1 MDNRMETI
9 IIDGFDFT
17 NMPAMKYWS
26 YSSST
31 PLQKK
36 KIESKNFVLSGNYIG
51 ARKMDGA
58 WNMLI
63 KDLEGNFH
71 LRSRTESVNG
81 GYADKAEWIPHI
93 CEELAAVPNGTVLI
107 GEIYFPDNEG
117 SRKITSVL
125 NCLKDKCIE
134 RQKKNGYLH
143 YYVFDVL
150 AYKGKNIMGEPFE
163 KRIDH
168 YMSYELLDVLKNDHV
183 EIAEY
188 KSGEDLWEL
197 YGEVIAAGGEG
208 IVITKRGA
216 PYQPGKRTAKLTL
229 KLKKELTDT
238 IDAFLDGSYKEPTKM
253 YSGKEIETWTMWYND
268 KTSENLSLGSHYD
281 EYLAGAPICPVTKP
295 FYNKWASAVSFS
307 VMKDGKPTRIAW
319 ISGITDEL
327 KAGIINN
334 PDKWVGKVAEL
345 TAMMV
350 EHINGEYSLRHGKI
364 ECWRPDKT
372 YKDCDFSQITR

>member
-1 MDNRMETI
+1 MEI
-9 IIDGFDFT
+9 IIDGYDFW

-26 YSSST
+26 FPSST
-31 PLQKK
+31 SVEKR
-36 KIESKNFVLSGNYIG
+36 KIEAKNLATSGNYYG
-51 ARKMDGA
+51 SRKTDGA

-125 NCLKDKCIE
+125 NCLKDKCLE

-150 AYKGKNIMGEPFE
+150 AYNGKNIMGEPFE

-188 KSGEDLWEL
+188 KSGDDLWDL

-208 IVITKRGA
+208 IVITKKGA
-216 PYQPGKRTAKLTL
+216 PYQPGKRTARLTL
-229 KLKKELTDT
+229 KMKKEISDT
-238 IDAFLDGSYKEPTKM
+238 IDAFLDGAYKAPTKL
-253 YSGKEIETWTMWYND
+253 YSGKELETWAYWINE
-268 KTSENLSLGSHYD
+268 KNGQNLPEGSHYE
-281 EYLAGAPICPVTKP
+281 EYLEGQPVTPVTKP
-295 FYNKWASAVSFS
+295 YYNKWASAVSFFFF
-307 VMKDGKPTRIAW
+307 KDGKPLHLAW
-319 ISGITDEL
+319 ISGVTDQL
-327 KAGIINN
+327 KQGIVTS
-334 PDKWVGKVAEL
+334 PEKWVGKVAEL
-345 TAMMV
+345 TAMQV
-350 EHINGEYSLRHGKI
+350 ECISGEYTLRHGKI
-364 ECWRPDKT
+364 ERWRDDKRPD
-372 YKDCDFSQITR
+372 DCDFSQVKIN

>member
-1 MDNRMETI
+1 MEI
-9 IIDGFDFT
+9 IIDGYDFW
-17 NMPAMKYWS
+17 NMKAQKYYSFPSS
-26 YSSST
+26 YDST
-31 PLQKK
+31 RR
-36 KIESKNFVLSGNYIG
+36 KIEAKNLATSGNYYG
-51 ARKMDGA
+51 SRKMDGA

-81 GYADKAEWIPHI
+81 GYADKAEWIPHV
-93 CEELAAVPNGTVLI
+93 CEELSAVPNGTVLI

-125 NCLKDKCIE
+125 NCLKDKCLE

-150 AYKGKNIMGEPFE
+150 AYNGKNIMEEPFE

-168 YMSYELLDVLKNDHV
+168 YLSYELLDVLKNDHV

-208 IVITKRGA
+208 IVITKKGA

-229 KLKKELTDT
+229 KMKKELNDT
-238 IDAFLDGSYKEPTKM
+238 IDAFLDGAYKEPTKL
-253 YSGKEIETWTMWYND
+253 YSGKELETWSFWINERTGERLPIG
-268 KTSENLSLGSHYD
+268 THYD
-281 EYLAGAPICPVTKP
+281 DYSKGSAITPVTKP
-295 FYNKWASAVSFS
+295 FYYKWSSAVSFS
-307 VMKDGKPTRIAW
+307 VMKDNKPVHLAW

-327 KAGIINN
+327 KQGIIST
-334 PDKWVGKVAEL
+334 PEKWIGKVAEL
-345 TAMMV
+345 TAMQV
-350 EHINGEYSLRHGKI
+350 EHIDGEYTLRHGKI
-364 ECWRPDKT
+364 ERWRNDK
-372 YKDCDFSQITR
+372 KPEDCDFSQIRTN